1 MGASNVD
8 IVRDWL
14 LEHAG
19 EYRTRPTLRDA
30 CAAAT
35 GRRDKYVQGRIS
47 AMMTA
52 GDIPWLPVDMARGGA
67 PAEAAP
73 DMGAPADLRAVITPA
88 QALAE
93 EALRAKIDVHFK
105 ARAFLENI
113 QPGQFYALDDAAVAA
128 GLPRS
133 QARPVFMADRYAQYR
148 GQALADQRIYIGHPE
163 RIAAMKREGIMR

>member
-1 MGASNVD
+1 MGASNQD
-8 IVRDWL
+8 IVGDWL

-30 CAAAT
+30 CAVAT

-47 AMMTA
+47 ALMTA

-73 DMGAPADLRAVITPA
+73 GMGASAAIIQGPA
-88 QALAE
+88 QALSE

-133 QARPVFMADRYAQYR
+133 QARPVFMADRYSQYR
-148 GQALADQRIYIGHPE
+148 GQALADQRVYIGHPE

>member
-19 EYRTRPTLRDA
+19 EYRTRPALRDA

-47 AMMTA
+47 ALMTA

-67 PAEAAP
+67 PAEVAP
-73 DMGAPADLRAVITPA
+73 DMGAPAAIIQGPA
-88 QALAE
+88 QALSE

-105 ARAFLENI
+105 ARAFLEGI

-148 GQALADQRIYIGHPE
+148 GQALADQRFYIGHPE